1 MIADHRLVSEFCAV
15 AKRHRI
21 PHQRAVLPRGGQ
33 DAAAIQRANG
43 GARCVALG
51 AGTRYIHT
59 VTEMIDKGDLQA
71 AIDLLAA
78 WLQTVE

>member
-1 MIADHRLVSEFCAV
+1 MISDHTLVRDLCQV

-21 PHQRAVLPRGGQ
+21 PHQRAILARGGQ
-33 DAAAIQRANG
+33 DAASIQRANG
-43 GARCVALG
+43 GARCAALG

-71 AIDLLAA
+71 TIDLLAA